1 MSDDAQATSEAA
13 RIAATSEPRTR
24 TGLTHD
30 LGRLGVRPRDTV
42 LVHSSLTSL
51 GWVVGGQ
58 VTVVQ
63 ALLDALGPDGT
74 LVVPA
79 QTGDNSDPKDWAHP
93 PVPEAWWQVIRDHMP
108 AFDPTL
114 TPTRSM
120 GVIAE
125 AVRTW
130 PGARRSDHP
139 VTSFAAVGPLA
150 DEITAVHDLDCQ
162 LGERSPLAALE
173 RVGARGLLLGVGWDV
188 CTSFHLAEY
197 RVPGLARTAHGAAVR
212 VPAADHAPA
221 RAWVTFDDVDVDSE
235 DFEALGA
242 AFEAADGVI
251 SGPVGSAQAR
261 LFSIPAAVQFAVD
274 WLPEHRGLL
283 RSQHPAP
290 AAQVA
295 SS

>member
-13 RIAATSEPRTR
+13 RIAATTEPRTR
-24 TGLTHD
+24 QGLALD
-30 LGRLGVRPRDTV
+30 LSRLGVRAGDTL
-42 LVHSSLTSL
+42 LVHSSLTSV

-58 VTVVQ
+58 VAVVQ
-63 ALLDALGPDGT
+63 ALLDVLGPEGT

-108 AFDPTL
+108 AFDPAL
-114 TPTRSM
+114 TPARSL

-139 VTSFAAVGPLA
+139 VTSFAAFGRLA
-150 DEITAVHDLDCQ
+150 GEITAVHDLDCQ
-162 LGERSPLAALE
+162 MGERSPLAVLE
-173 RVGARGLLLGVGWDV
+173 RVGARGLLLGVGWGV

-197 RVPGLARTAHGAAVR
+197 RIPAMARTAHGAAVR
-212 VPAADHAPA
+212 VPAGADSTA
-221 RAWVTFDDVDVDSE
+221 RAWVAFTDVDVDSE

-242 AFEAADGVI
+242 AFEATDSVI
-251 SGPVGSAQAR
+251 AGLVGSAAAR
-261 LFSIPAAVQFAVD
+261 LFSIPSAVQFAVD
-274 WLPEHRGLL
+274 WLPEHRV
-283 RSQHPAP
+283 
-290 AAQVA
+290 QVA
-295 SS
+295 GS